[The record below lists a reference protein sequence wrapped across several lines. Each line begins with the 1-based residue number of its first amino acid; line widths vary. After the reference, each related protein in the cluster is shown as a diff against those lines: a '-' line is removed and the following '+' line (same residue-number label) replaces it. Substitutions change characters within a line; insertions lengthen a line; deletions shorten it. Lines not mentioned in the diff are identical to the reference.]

1 MIFKSNF
8 IHLFLPKMLCA
19 AVNATKMMT
28 AQQVVKDEQ
37 GQEVVLSFGKTPAG
51 TAAAAAQPKYLDDE
65 DVTPAD
71 NGQSLARPGDATGL
85 TGWLSKGFGFISKSL
100 YW

>member
-1 MIFKSNF
+1 MAING
-8 IHLFLPKMLCA
+8 
-19 AVNATKMMT
+19 TKVMT

-51 TAAAAAQPKYLDDE
+51 VAAPAASAATQPKYLDDE
-65 DVTPAD
+65 DTAVVD
-71 NGQSLARPGDATGL
+71 HGQSLARPGDAGGL
-85 TGWLSKGFGFISKSL
+85 SGWLTKGLGFISKSL